1 MRKQSFH
8 CNQKQRS
15 SIAYFA
21 QYRNTLPQDISNRLS
36 IPFSPVSQTFQI
48 RFLGSTYWVT
58 HPDFRIQYLS
68 GGNGVQSLCSSS
80 DAQHLLLHYF
90 IDGDH
95 QETVGAFLPVQALP
109 WDSTSVA
116 TFQRRCT
123 DRLAHS
129 YGNRPDTFQAVMES
143 LLGIRQ
149 AYGDISYDIELI
161 NDLFLRLILWKD
173 QDQPKAEI
181 LFSDNFLTAFY
192 GSDWLHIGEVVLQ
205 HMTDYEKLWSDI
217 P

>member
-1 MRKQSFH
+1 M
-8 CNQKQRS
+8 
-15 SIAYFA
+15 
-21 QYRNTLPQDISNRLS
+21 
-36 IPFSPVSQTFQI
+36 
-48 RFLGSTYWVT
+48 
-58 HPDFRIQYLS
+58 
-68 GGNGVQSLCSSS
+68 QSLCSSS

-109 WDSTSVA
+109 WDSSGAV

-129 YGNRPDTFQAVMES
+129 YGNRPDIFQAVMES

-205 HMTDYEKLWSDI
+205 HMMDYEKLWSDI

>member
-36 IPFSPVSQTFQI
+36 IPFSLVSQTFQI

-109 WDSTSVA
+109 WDGTSAA

-129 YGNRPDTFQAVMES
+129 YGNRPDIFQAVMES

-149 AYGDISYDIELI
+149 AYGDISYDTDIEVSPKFFGWVCGLGKAV
-161 NDLFLRLILWKD
+161 RILA
-173 QDQPKAEI
+173 PA
-181 LFSDNFLTAFY
+181 
-192 GSDWLHIGEVVLQ
+192 EVVEE
-205 HMTDYEKLWSDI
+205 MGNYVKGIAEMY
-217 P
+217 